1 MDNVISLDQLS
12 EAARTRSGS
21 RDVGAWLF
29 TALLRSTGVESRLVC
44 SLQPLQF
51 GFANEGA
58 RQDFYDTAQPQ
69 ASTAV
74 EMVRASSHISIS
86 STDEPAQNPARKPS
100 ARIPSFPG
108 SSNRNSGA
116 YTNPSDYIAQAK
128 TFSPNHPYF
137 WCEAWDVAS
146 QKWIVVEPMIGARVN
161 QPSRIEPPGTA
172 APWETGSIGDNTMT
186 YVVGFD
192 SSSLHYFIAK
202 GRWICQRCDAT
213 IRQSISLK
221 DLAEQN

>member
-1 MDNVISLDQLS
+1 MNDVISVEQLA

-29 TALLRSTGVESRLVC
+29 TALLRSVGVESRLVC

-51 GFANEGA
+51 GFANEGS
-58 RQDFYDTAQPQ
+58 RQTFYDAALPQ
-69 ASTAV
+69 TSTAV
-74 EMVRASSHISIS
+74 EMVRSSSHISIS
-86 STDEPAQNPARKPS
+86 STDEHGQNPTRKPS
-100 ARIPSFPG
+100 ARNPFFPSSLDQ
-108 SSNRNSGA
+108 SSGT
-116 YTNPSDYIAQAK
+116 YTNPSDYIAQAR

-146 QKWIVVEPMIGARVN
+146 QKWIVVEPMVGARVN
-161 QPSRIEPPGTA
+161 QPNRIEPPGTA
-172 APWETGSIGDNTMT
+172 APWETGSIGDNIMT

-192 SSSLHYFIAK
+192 SSSLHHFIAK

-213 IRQSISLK
+213 IC
-221 DLAEQN
+221 